1 MQPPWMN
8 YKIEDNR
15 VKIGRLARGRRQSW
29 RRNHVGHLAFLP
41 GSQYPEVMFEPRLF
55 QMEDSG
61 QQYLHMIPPYSFTT
75 PVYEFATPSN
85 AALSLA
91 AFFGSPHINCYPVG
105 AENETFMLTGRST
118 RLSEQKM
125 KQKLWAHNCESMVDL
140 QLGYYN

>member
-15 VKIGRLARGRRQSW
+15 VKIGKLTRGRRQSW

-85 AALSLA
+85 AALNLALALDEGFGRNISYTEMLLA
-91 AFFGSPHINCYPVG
+91 ADSEATFFGSPHINRYPVG
-105 AENETFMLTGRST
+105 AEYPPPGVIT
-118 RLSEQKM
+118 
-125 KQKLWAHNCESMVDL
+125 
-140 QLGYYN
+140 